1 MLIIFLSVIILYSF
15 PDNACTS
22 HIADKGT
29 LIIPKRQDDSF
40 RGSDSD
46 SAGNLSMTVNEIQ
59 NKLSKI
65 NDITGRFSQTSY
77 IKDLEQTQKYSGSFF
92 IKKPFQMM
100 WEYKKPRD
108 EKVVIHDTDT
118 WIYKKSQNQV
128 IKTKFSKEAYSQV
141 PIALLGSLE
150 NLRDDFDI
158 TMTAENAIQL
168 VPKQRIVSIKTL
180 LLETVSGDFPLKMF
194 TIFDKYGNIIMI
206 ELTDIEINPGLDDSF
221 FLFKIPPGA
230 EVFDLSQ

>member
-100 WEYKKPRD
+100 WEGNIKNP
-108 EKVVIHDTDT
+108 VT
-118 WIYKKSQNQV
+118 KKSLFMIPTHGF
-128 IKTKFSKEAYSQV
+128 IKNHKTRSLRRNSVKRPIVKF
-141 PIALLGSLE
+141 
-150 NLRDDFDI
+150 R
-158 TMTAENAIQL
+158 
-168 VPKQRIVSIKTL
+168 
-180 LLETVSGDFPLKMF
+180 
-194 TIFDKYGNIIMI
+194 
-206 ELTDIEINPGLDDSF
+206 
-221 FLFKIPPGA
+221 
-230 EVFDLSQ
+230 